1 MAWPVVEL
9 GAVIKQDQSYVTTLE
24 PVTYKKLSV
33 KLFGRGVVPDKPVDG
48 ASILMKKHQFARAGQ
63 IIVSEI

>member
-9 GAVIKQDQSYVTTLE
+9 GEVIKQDQSYVTTLE

-48 ASILMKKHQFARAGQ
+48 ASIL
-63 IIVSEI
+63 I